1 MKTHEEEKMI
11 FEKSSGN
18 VFRDLELPDAEE
30 RLEKSNLAVEIS
42 RTIIDRGLTQREA
55 AEIMGIDQ
63 PKVSAVIRGNLKGFS
78 LERLIGLCK
87 KLGVDVHIAK
97 KTDVPDVQGPANPS
111 SSDEMIRPDELDL
124 FNWNEMIDSSQE
136 KKCAFYSDLLRKK
149 ASRLKEEGESG
160 AARAF
165 ELLADLAMMRF
176 VPGDK
181 TDPYQPVF
189 RYQGKRSMV
198 PSDLTENELTFLT
211 DLVPEIGDPEL
222 KARISDVVWLGTR
235 NYGCA
240 QTAVES
246 FLRSAENLEKT
257 ERWSFVSQRL
267 ERAFRLAR
275 SIRNIPLSKKVKD
288 RIDNLIQRRMDQG
301 DLHSVGYLMDILA
314 ESRYGD
320 PVKYANMVMA
330 LAEKMEKAN
339 DFDAAKRMWNLSGTW
354 WQFAGKK
361 DEARTARLRSAETN
375 VRKADFFER
384 SEKPNHLLISAFL
397 EQAVQEYRRIG
408 GEKNRVKVLHARLLE
423 SQRKSIKE
431 MKTVSAPIR
440 FPQGA
445 VDRGVN
451 LVMGKTFGDALGI
464 LSRLVTVPSKAR
476 LRKEVENQIKA
487 APLLHLMSATILD
500 SSGKVVRKRSS
511 LQAGDTKEVEDAMR
525 VHLVSQARFHR
536 GLSGVLIDAARQQIL
551 LEHPVSE
558 EDWDFLIIGNP
569 FVPAGRE
576 KIFAKGLHSGLM
588 GDFLVATHLLIPQLE
603 NFFRKILES
612 RGVDVTKTDNEGIQ
626 QSINLQEALSLQ
638 EFKDIFGE
646 DVAFDLQGLLVEHG
660 GPNLRNDTSHG
671 LRNHESFFS
680 PDDTYLWWSV
690 LRLCWI
696 FSRIGT

>member
-1 MKTHEEEKMI
+1 MKIHEAEKMI

-18 VFRDLELPDAEE
+18 VFRDLQLPNAEE
-30 RLEKSNLAVEIS
+30 RLEKANLASEIS

-87 KLGVDVHIAK
+87 KLGIDVHIAK
-97 KTDVPDVQGPANPS
+97 KTDVQGPTNPQP
-111 SSDEMIRPDELDL
+111 SDEMIRPNELDR
-124 FNWNEMIDSSQE
+124 FNWNEMIDTSVE

-149 ASRLKEEGESG
+149 ASQLKEERESG

-176 VPGDK
+176 VPGEK

-198 PSDLTENELTFLT
+198 PSDLTQNELKFLT
-211 DLVPEIGDPEL
+211 DLIPGIDDPEL

-246 FLRSAENLEKT
+246 FLRSAENFEKT
-257 ERWSFVSQRL
+257 EQWPFVSQRL

-275 SIRNIPLSKKVKD
+275 SIRNISLSEKVKD
-288 RIDNLIQRRMDQG
+288 WIDDLIQKRMDQG
-301 DLHSVGYLMDILA
+301 DLHSVGYLMEIMA
-314 ESRYGD
+314 ESRSGD
-320 PVKYANMVMA
+320 PAKYANMAIA

-354 WQFAGKK
+354 WQCAGKK
-361 DEARTARLRSAETN
+361 DEARTAHLRSAETN
-375 VRKADFFER
+375 VRKADLFGQ
-384 SEKPNHLLISAFL
+384 SEEPNYLLISAFL

-408 GEKNRVKVLHARLLE
+408 GEKNRVKVLHDRLLE
-423 SQRKSIKE
+423 FQRKSIKE

-440 FPQGA
+440 FPQET
-445 VDRGVN
+445 VDRGVK
-451 LVMGKTFGDALGI
+451 LVMGKTFAEALGI
-464 LSRLVTVPSKAR
+464 LARLVTVPSKVR
-476 LRKEVENQIKA
+476 LQKEVEDQIKA
-487 APLLHLMSATILD
+487 APLLHLMPANILD

-511 LQAGDTKEVEDAMR
+511 LHAGDPKEVEDAMR
-525 VHLVSQARFHR
+525 VHLVSQARSHR
-536 GLSGVLIDAARQQIL
+536 GLSGILIDAARQQIL

-558 EDWDFLIIGNP
+558 EDWDFLISGNP
-569 FVPAGRE
+569 FVPVGRE
-576 KIFAKGLHSGLM
+576 KIFAKGLHAGLM

-603 NFFRKILES
+603 NSFREILTS
-612 RGVDVTKTDNEGIQ
+612 RGVNVTKTDNDGIQ
-626 QSINLQEALSLQ
+626 LLINIQEVLSNP

-646 DVAFDLQGLLVEHG
+646 DIAFDLQGLLVEHG
-660 GPNLRNDTSHG
+660 GPNLRNETFHG
-671 LRNHESFFS
+671 LRSYENFFS
-680 PDDTYLWWSV
+680 PDDIYLWLFV

-696 FSRIGT
+696 FSKIRT